1 MINTNNIA
9 DLFNF
14 IKNHEKNNSL
24 IIKITKNK
32 IKIVKNKKNADLIIN
47 NKCISVNKNID
58 LILRECCE
66 IIIPLLLKNNC
77 NFIGQ
82 IGQSLDGKIA
92 LNNGNS
98 HYINEKE
105 SIVYLHCLRSI
116 SDGVLVGVNTIIKD
130 DPFLTT
136 RKIKG
141 NNPVRLIIDPSLKLT
156 NKYNIFKD
164 NNKNII
170 FTNSSKEKKLNNTTI
185 VKLPKKNFTKNICK
199 YLKKISLKT
208 VLIEGGPTT
217 LSHFIELKLLN
228 YMQFII
234 SPTIIGS
241 GIDSIKL
248 KPIENLKN
256 AIRTE
261 NTITKLGREIIVTLD
276 FNS

>member
-1 MINTNNIA
+1 
-9 DLFNF
+9 
-14 IKNHEKNNSL
+14 
-24 IIKITKNK
+24 
-32 IKIVKNKKNADLIIN
+32 
-47 NKCISVNKNID
+47 
-58 LILRECCE
+58 
-66 IIIPLLLKNNC
+66 LLLNNNC

-105 SIVYLHCLRSI
+105 SITYLHCLRSI

-141 NNPVRLIIDPSLKLT
+141 LNPIRLIIDPSLKLT

-170 FTNSSKEKKLNNTTI
+170 FTNSSKEKKLNNSTI
-185 VKLPKKNFTKNICK
+185 IKFPKKNFTLSIFK
-199 YLKKISLKT
+199 YLRKTSLKT
-208 VLIEGGPTT
+208 ILIEGGPIT
-217 LSHFIELKLLN
+217 LSHFIEHKFLN

-234 SPTIIGS
+234 SPTVIGS

-248 KPIENLKN
+248 KPISNLKN
-256 AIRTE
+256 AIRTK
-261 NTITKLGREIIVTLD
+261 NTINRLGKEIIVTLD